1 MTKQQFI
8 DDCRN
13 AAANIRSGD
22 RDLAHL
28 GMLALKDLEFAS
40 LGDPASD
47 QECMEAIK
55 DAWQAERDYIVANN
69 TTKQESSGPLEKCP
83 KCGGTDFESPDGPLF
98 ISDERIEECIK
109 CNSCGSLWW
118 EYYDHSKTVYETAM
132 PNKETHET
140 NNT

>member
-8 DDCRN
+8 EDCRN
-13 AAANIRSGD
+13 AASNIRSGNKN
-22 RDLAHL
+22 LAHM
-28 GMLALKDLEFAS
+28 GMLSIKSLEVDLCGEIVV
-40 LGDPASD
+40 DSD
-47 QECMEAIK
+47 CINAIK

-69 TTKQESSGPLEKCP
+69 ATKQESSGPLEKCP

-118 EYYDHSKTVYETAM
+118 EYYDHSKTIYEK
-132 PNKETHET
+132 PLEG
-140 NNT
+140 